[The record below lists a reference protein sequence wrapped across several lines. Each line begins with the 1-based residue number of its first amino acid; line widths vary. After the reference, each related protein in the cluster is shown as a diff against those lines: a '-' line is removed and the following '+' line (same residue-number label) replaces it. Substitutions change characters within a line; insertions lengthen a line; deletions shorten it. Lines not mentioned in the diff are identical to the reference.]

1 MTEYE
6 AANRTSKKFI
16 EYWDSQRSLCNIQIE
31 RRKTMRTLTEQ
42 DDKIF
47 TEKELQEE
55 GEEILNGM
63 TDSELETMVKDIREN
78 LAADSS
84 FASELQF
91 W

>member
-47 TEKELQEE
+47 TEKEL
-55 GEEILNGM
+55 
-63 TDSELETMVKDIREN
+63 
-78 LAADSS
+78 
-84 FASELQF
+84 
-91 W
+91 